1 MGLVAASMVR
11 NGMSEPVR
19 LDQHETW
26 AFKDRDFVWIGLVEP
41 SEPELRLL
49 AGRFGLHELAVADA
63 LTTHQLPKIETYGDQ
78 LFIVVRT
85 ARLEGDEIAYGQ
97 TYIFVGQHFIITV
110 RYGSTRT
117 HADLRTQLES
127 SVQGMR
133 HGVDYVLHGILD
145 FIVDGYM
152 PIFAAIEEEVLRF
165 EARILDEPLTK
176 DDVRRIFAWRG
187 ELTRFARLTEPMLEM
202 SSRLQHLDLPCIK
215 PVMRPYFRD
224 VDDHVR
230 RLATM
235 VEGLRDVLRSA
246 FEISILL
253 EQQQQSVVTRKLAA
267 WAAILAIPTAIA
279 GIYGMNF
286 EYMPELKLRYG
297 YFTVLGLI
305 ALICGLLFAR
315 FKRIGWL

>member
-1 MGLVAASMVR
+1 MGFVAASMVR
-11 NGMSEPVR
+11 NGVSEPVQ
-19 LDQHETW
+19 LDQHAAWRFEEE
-26 AFKDRDFVWIGLVEP
+26 DFVWIGLIEP

-63 LTTHQLPKIETYGDQ
+63 LTTHQVPQIESYGDQ

-85 ARLEGDEIAYGQ
+85 ARLEGDAIAYGH

-117 HADLRTQLES
+117 HAKLRAQLES

-145 FIVDGYM
+145 FVVDGYL

-165 EARILDEPLTK
+165 EARVLDEPLTK

-187 ELTRFARLTEPMLEM
+187 ELARFARLIEPMLEM
-202 SSRLQHLDLPCIK
+202 SSRLQHMDLPCIK
-215 PVMRPYFRD
+215 PGMRPYFRD
-224 VDDHVR
+224 VDDHIR
-230 RLATM
+230 RLAAM

-253 EQQQQSVVTRKLAA
+253 EQQQQSIVTRKLAA
-267 WAAILAIPTAIA
+267 WAAILAVPTAVA

-286 EYMPELKLRYG
+286 ENMPELKLRYG
-297 YFTVLGLI
+297 YYIVLGGI
-305 ALICGLLFAR
+305 AVACGWLYAR
-315 FKRIGWL
+315 FRKTGWL